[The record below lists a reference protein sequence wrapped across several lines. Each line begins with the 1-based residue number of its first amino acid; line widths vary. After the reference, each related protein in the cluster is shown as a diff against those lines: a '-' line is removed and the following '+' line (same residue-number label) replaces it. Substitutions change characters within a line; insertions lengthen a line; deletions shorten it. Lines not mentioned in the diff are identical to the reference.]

1 MVNVIGHI
9 HFGKDKIVNDESLS
23 KAWLRRVKRKERR
36 ALSQLDH
43 SAMSASICKQ
53 VKQLPLF
60 DQAETIALYRAIDGE
75 ADLAKL
81 ARYAIA
87 QGKSVVYPKTVAGN
101 PMEFV
106 KADYW
111 VDEKKIPEPVGRKVE
126 LKQIDLICVPGIAF
140 DRHGAR
146 VGFGQGHYDRTLI
159 RRQCTAIGIAFPF
172 QVCDHIEQDIW
183 DVPLDLVACP
193 NAIFG
198 LDRE

>member
-53 VKQLPLF
+53 VKQLLLF

-75 ADLAKL
+75 ANLAKL
-81 ARYAIA
+81 AHYAHA
-87 QGKSVVYPKTVAGN
+87 EGKSVVYPKTVAGN

-111 VDEKKIPEPVGRKVE
+111 VDEKKIPEPV
-126 LKQIDLICVPGIAF
+126 
-140 DRHGAR
+140 
-146 VGFGQGHYDRTLI
+146 
-159 RRQCTAIGIAFPF
+159 
-172 QVCDHIEQDIW
+172 
-183 DVPLDLVACP
+183 
-193 NAIFG
+193 
-198 LDRE
+198 